1 MTKLRLFAA
10 LVTALS
16 VLGCEPGRACHSDEG
31 TAGLCGSVREPE
43 PPRADAFGCRPGE
56 ETVCAGRLQ
65 RVRESA
71 LLIGRYT
78 ALGRASLDGSAS
90 RR

>member
-1 MTKLRLFAA
+1 MKPLHLLAV

-16 VLGCEPGRACHSDEG
+16 VLGCEPARACHSEEA

-43 PPRADAFGCRPGE
+43 PAPVAPLGCGPGE
-56 ETVCAGRLQ
+56 ETVCIGRLQ
-65 RVRESA
+65 RIRESA

-78 ALGRASLDGSAS
+78 ALGRAGLDGSAT